1 MPTTR
6 PTAPAPGGVPTA
18 DWPGEWLRGV
28 LTLCVLRVL
37 ADGPTYGYDI
47 AQRLDAA
54 GLGEVK
60 GGTLYPL
67 LGRLHTAGLVLEEWR
82 PGEGGPGRKYYELTD
97 DGRARLGR
105 DAAEWARFADLTRAF
120 VTGTEVPR

>member
-67 LGRLHTAGLVLEEWR
+67 LGRLHTAGLVREEWR

-105 DAAEWARFADLTRAF
+105 DAVEWARFADLTRAF